1 MKTKLFSPTR
11 FFSDHELVKQIVFS
25 PTRFFFGSRVGE
37 NIFFTNSFFSDR
49 EIAIFAGSRFS
60 NHVACENR
68 ESCGGGGA
76 FTWKT
81 ITSAIALGIFGPIYH
96 LACRNKSR
104 ALPRMGGGGAMLK
117 NVASATA
124 GGAEGLTRWK
134 TIAIGI
140 ALGTL
145 GPVPS

>member
-1 MKTKLFSPTR
+1 M
-11 FFSDHELVKQIVFS
+11 
-25 PTRFFFGSRVGE
+25 
-37 NIFFTNSFFSDR
+37 
-49 EIAIFAGSRFS
+49 IFAGSRFS

-68 ESCGGGGA
+68 QSYGGRGA

-104 ALPRMGGGGAMLK
+104 ALPRMGRGGGHVK
-117 NVASATA
+117 KGGERYR
-124 GGAEGLTRWK
+124 GGAEGVTRWK
-134 TIAIGI
+134 TIAIAI

-145 GPVPS
+145 GPVPSWKKTLNPNQRRQRGDTTRNPKPLNPKPCYHAGGGGGYITSYKD